1 MKKYKKVKKKK
12 KINKLAITLILTFLI
27 LFLVEFIYFSKK
39 SNEMNTFAKKY
50 FKSQDSVIDFGKTKI
65 DSKFNLTSS
74 YYINYPSIGN
84 NELDKQIIKIK
95 SKIKQDLRKKFSIKT
110 IKNIFSNRFDYQLVN
125 YELYLAPERTFGLL
139 FIITNINNKGKI
151 ISQKVYT
158 ENFSIDLKQRLKDSF
173 IFTGDYKKMLTNY
186 IDNYLKSNEELKNNL
201 KKDYKKNINKET
213 DYKYIITNNGVNVYF
228 DSNEILKNSKN
239 VIAINIPYNELETI
253 MNIDT
258 SSLTEKYTKP
268 EKIKKDTY
276 NKNEKSM
283 YIKKLANFY
292 KSDSKNSK
300 LISVISKGNKVIVI
314 ESNNQWSKIEY
325 NDFKGYILNIYLSD
339 EIVADSDYTDVKEIV
354 YANGSVNIKATS
366 DDNSDTL
373 GTLNFADSITR
384 IGTNDD
390 GWSEVVYNNQ
400 AGYVKSSDL
409 SVVKPS
415 FYYDGNINKNHNINP
430 NKPMVALTFDDGP
443 NPKST
448 GKILDTLSKYNAVAT
463 FFDLG
468 KSVEAYPEIV
478 KREEAIGCEVA
489 SHTYSHYNLNNLSA
503 SAIKDEINKSA
514 NAFRKVL
521 GHDVSLVRPP
531 YGNANALVQA
541 NVPYPLIHWNIDTL
555 DWKSRNKEA
564 ILKEVRAIENYDGK
578 IMLMHSIYSS
588 TADAVE
594 VIVPELINK
603 GYQLVTIS
611 EMAYYKGVELK
622 SGQKYYSF

>member
-12 KINKLAITLILTFLI
+12 RTNKLAIILIFTFLI
-27 LFLVEFIYFSKK
+27 LFIMEFIYFSKK

-50 FKSQDSVIDFGKTKI
+50 FKSQDSVIDFGKTKT

-95 SKIKQDLRKKFSIKT
+95 SKIKQDLRKKFSINT
-110 IKNIFSNRFDYQLVN
+110 IKNIFSNKFDYQLVN

-139 FIITNINNKGKI
+139 FIVTDVNNKGKI

-158 ENFSIDLKQRLKDSF
+158 ENFSIDLKQNLKGSY
-173 IFTGDYKKMLTNY
+173 IFTGDYKEILTNY
-186 IDNYLKSNEELKNNL
+186 IDNYLNSSEELKNNL
-201 KKDYKKNINKET
+201 KKNYKKIINKEN
-213 DYKYIITNNGVNVYF
+213 DYKYIITNNGINVYF

-239 VIAINIPYNELETI
+239 IITINIPYNELETI

-300 LISVISKGNKVIVI
+300 LISVISKGNKVSVI

-325 NDFKGYILNIYLSD
+325 NDFKGYILNICLSD

-354 YANGSVNIKATS
+354 YANGNVNIKASS

-409 SVVKPS
+409 SVLKPS
-415 FYYDGNINKNHNINP
+415 NNYSSYINKNRNINP

-443 NPKST
+443 NPQST
-448 GKILDTLSKYNAVAT
+448 YRILDTLSKYNAVAT

-478 KREEAIGCEVA
+478 KREETIGCEVA

-503 SAIKDEINKSA
+503 SAIKDEIKKSA

-521 GHDVSLVRPP
+521 GHDVSLLRPP

-578 IMLMHSIYSS
+578 IILMHSIYTT

-622 SGQKYYSF
+622 PGQKYYSF

>member
-1 MKKYKKVKKKK
+1 
-12 KINKLAITLILTFLI
+12 
-27 LFLVEFIYFSKK
+27 
-39 SNEMNTFAKKY
+39 
-50 FKSQDSVIDFGKTKI
+50 
-65 DSKFNLTSS
+65 
-74 YYINYPSIGN
+74 
-84 NELDKQIIKIK
+84 
-95 SKIKQDLRKKFSIKT
+95 
-110 IKNIFSNRFDYQLVN
+110 
-125 YELYLAPERTFGLL
+125 
-139 FIITNINNKGKI
+139 
-151 ISQKVYT
+151 
-158 ENFSIDLKQRLKDSF
+158 
-173 IFTGDYKKMLTNY
+173 
-186 IDNYLKSNEELKNNL
+186 
-201 KKDYKKNINKET
+201 
-213 DYKYIITNNGVNVYF
+213 
-228 DSNEILKNSKN
+228 
-239 VIAINIPYNELETI
+239 

-268 EKIKKDTY
+268 EKIKKDKY

-300 LISVISKGNKVIVI
+300 LISVISKGNKVSVI

-354 YANGSVNIKATS
+354 YANGSVNIKASS

-409 SVVKPS
+409 SVLKPS
-415 FYYDGNINKNHNINP
+415 NNYSSYINKNRNINP

-443 NPKST
+443 NPNST
-448 GKILDTLSKYNAVAT
+448 DRILDTLSKHNAVAT

-468 KSVEAYPEIV
+468 KQVEAYPEIV

-503 SAIKDEINKSA
+503 SFIKDEINKSA

-578 IMLMHSIYSS
+578 IILMHSIYLT

-611 EMAYYKGVELK
+611 EMAYYKGVDLK
-622 SGQKYYSF
+622 PGQKYYSF

>member
-12 KINKLAITLILTFLI
+12 KTNKLAIILIFTFLI
-27 LFLVEFIYFSKK
+27 LFIMEFIYFSKK
-39 SNEMNTFAKKY
+39 SNEMNTIAKKY
-50 FKSQDSVIDFGKTKI
+50 FKSQDSVIDFGKTKN

-84 NELDKQIIKIK
+84 NELDKQISTIK
-95 SKIKQDLRKKFSIKT
+95 SKIKQDLRKKFSINT
-110 IKNIFSNRFDYQLVN
+110 IKNIFSNKFDYQLVN

-139 FIITNINNKGKI
+139 FIVTDVNNKGKI

-158 ENFSIDLKQRLKDSF
+158 ENFSIDLKQNLKGSY
-173 IFTGDYKKMLTNY
+173 IFTGDYKEILTNY
-186 IDNYLKSNEELKNNL
+186 IDNYLNSSEELKNNL
-201 KKDYKKNINKET
+201 KRNYKKIINKEN
-213 DYKYIITNNGVNVYF
+213 DYKYIITNNGINVYF

-239 VIAINIPYNELETI
+239 IITINIPYNELETI

-300 LISVISKGNKVIVI
+300 LISVISKGNKVSVI

-325 NDFKGYILNIYLSD
+325 NEFKGYILNICLSD

-354 YANGSVNIKATS
+354 YANGSVNIKASS

-415 FYYDGNINKNHNINP
+415 FYYNGNINKNHNINP

-448 GKILDTLSKYNAVAT
+448 DRILDTLSKHNAVAT

-503 SAIKDEINKSA
+503 SFIKDEINKSA

-578 IMLMHSIYSS
+578 IILMHSIYLT

-611 EMAYYKGVELK
+611 EMAYYKGVDLK
-622 SGQKYYSF
+622 PGQKYYSF

>member
-12 KINKLAITLILTFLI
+12 KTNKLAIILIFTFLI
-27 LFLVEFIYFSKK
+27 LFIMEFIYFSKK
-39 SNEMNTFAKKY
+39 SNEMNTFAKKC
-50 FKSQDSVIDFGKTKI
+50 FKSQDSVIDFGKTKN

-84 NELDKQIIKIK
+84 NELDKQISTIK
-95 SKIKQDLRKKFSIKT
+95 SKIKQDLRKKFSINT
-110 IKNIFSNRFDYQLVN
+110 IKNIFSNKFDYQLVN

-139 FIITNINNKGKI
+139 FIVTDVNNKGKI

-158 ENFSIDLKQRLKDSF
+158 ENFSIDLKQNLKGSY
-173 IFTGDYKKMLTNY
+173 IFTGDYKEILTNY
-186 IDNYLKSNEELKNNL
+186 IDNYLNSSEELKNNL
-201 KKDYKKNINKET
+201 KKNYKKIINKKTE
-213 DYKYIITNNGVNVYF
+213 YKYIITNNGINVYF

-239 VIAINIPYNELETI
+239 IITINIPYNELETI

-300 LISVISKGNKVIVI
+300 LISVISKGNKVSVI

-325 NDFKGYILNIYLSD
+325 NDFKGYILNICLSD

-354 YANGSVNIKATS
+354 YANGSVNIKASS

-409 SVVKPS
+409 TVVKPS
-415 FYYDGNINKNHNINP
+415 IYYNGNINKNRNINP

-443 NPKST
+443 NPQST
-448 GKILDTLSKYNAVAT
+448 DRILDTLSKYNAVAT

-503 SAIKDEINKSA
+503 SFIKDEINKSA

-578 IMLMHSIYSS
+578 IILMHSIYTT

-611 EMAYYKGVELK
+611 EMAYYKGVDLK
-622 SGQKYYSF
+622 PGQKYYSF

>member
-12 KINKLAITLILTFLI
+12 KTNKLAIILIFTFLI
-27 LFLVEFIYFSKK
+27 LFIMEFIYFSKK
-39 SNEMNTFAKKY
+39 SNEMNTIAKKY
-50 FKSQDSVIDFGKTKI
+50 FKSQDLVIDFGKTRI

-95 SKIKQDLRKKFSIKT
+95 SKIKQDLRKKFSINT
-110 IKNIFSNRFDYQLVN
+110 IKNIFSNKFDYQLVN

-139 FIITNINNKGKI
+139 FIVTDVNNKGKI

-158 ENFSIDLKQRLKDSF
+158 ENFSIDLKQNLKGSY
-173 IFTGDYKKMLTNY
+173 IFTGDYKEILTNY
-186 IDNYLKSNEELKNNL
+186 IDNYLNSSEELKNNL
-201 KKDYKKNINKET
+201 KRNYKKIINKEN
-213 DYKYIITNNGVNVYF
+213 DYKYIITNNGINVYF

-239 VIAINIPYNELETI
+239 IITINIPYNELETI

-300 LISVISKGNKVIVI
+300 LISVISKGNKVSVI

-354 YANGSVNIKATS
+354 YANGNVNIKASS

-409 SVVKPS
+409 TVVKPS
-415 FYYDGNINKNHNINP
+415 IYYNGKINKNRNINP

-443 NPKST
+443 NPQST
-448 GKILDTLSKYNAVAT
+448 GRILDTLSKYNAVAT

-503 SAIKDEINKSA
+503 SFIKDEINKSA

-578 IMLMHSIYSS
+578 IMLMHSIYLT

-611 EMAYYKGVELK
+611 EMAYYKGVDLK
-622 SGQKYYSF
+622 PGQKYYSF

>member
-12 KINKLAITLILTFLI
+12 KTNKLAIILIFTFLI

-50 FKSQDSVIDFGKTKI
+50 FKSQDLVIDFGKTKT

-95 SKIKQDLRKKFSIKT
+95 SKIKQDLRKKFSINT
-110 IKNIFSNRFDYQLVN
+110 IKNIFSNKFDYQLVN
-125 YELYLAPERTFGLL
+125 YELNLAPERTFGLL
-139 FIITNINNKGKI
+139 FIVTDVNNKGKI

-158 ENFSIDLKQRLKDSF
+158 ENFSIDLKQTLKDSF

-186 IDNYLKSNEELKNNL
+186 IDNYLNSSEELKNNL
-201 KKDYKKNINKET
+201 KRNYKKIINKEN
-213 DYKYIITNNGVNVYF
+213 DYKYIITNNGINVYF

-239 VIAINIPYNELETI
+239 IITINIPYNELENI

-300 LISVISKGNKVIVI
+300 LISVISKGNKVSVI

-354 YANGSVNIKATS
+354 YANGSVDVKASS

-409 SVVKPS
+409 SVLKPS
-415 FYYDGNINKNHNINP
+415 NNYSSYINKNRNINP

-443 NPKST
+443 NPQST
-448 GKILDTLSKYNAVAT
+448 YRILDTLSKYNAVAT

-503 SAIKDEINKSA
+503 SFIKDEINKSA

-541 NVPYPLIHWNIDTL
+541 NVSYPLIHWNIDTL

-578 IMLMHSIYSS
+578 IILMHSIYLT

-611 EMAYYKGVELK
+611 EMAYYKGVDLK
-622 SGQKYYSF
+622 PGQKYYSF

>member
-12 KINKLAITLILTFLI
+12 KTNKLAIILIFTFLI

-39 SNEMNTFAKKY
+39 SNEMNTIAKKY
-50 FKSQDSVIDFGKTKI
+50 FKSQDLVIDFGKTKT

-95 SKIKQDLRKKFSIKT
+95 SKIKQDLRKKFSINT
-110 IKNIFSNRFDYQLVN
+110 IKNIFSNKFDYQLVN

-139 FIITNINNKGKI
+139 FIVTDVNNKGKI

-158 ENFSIDLKQRLKDSF
+158 ENFSIDLKQTLKDSF

-186 IDNYLKSNEELKNNL
+186 IDNYLNSSEELKNNL
-201 KKDYKKNINKET
+201 KRNYKKIINKEN
-213 DYKYIITNNGVNVYF
+213 DYKYIITNNGINVYF

-239 VIAINIPYNELETI
+239 IITINIPYNELENI

-268 EKIKKDTY
+268 EKIKKDKY

-300 LISVISKGNKVIVI
+300 LISVISKGNKVSVI

-354 YANGSVNIKATS
+354 YANGSVNIKASS

-409 SVVKPS
+409 SVLKPS
-415 FYYDGNINKNHNINP
+415 NNYSSYINKNRNINP

-443 NPKST
+443 NPQST
-448 GKILDTLSKYNAVAT
+448 YRILDTLSKYNAVAT

-503 SAIKDEINKSA
+503 SFIKDEINKSA

-578 IMLMHSIYSS
+578 IILMHSIYLT

-611 EMAYYKGVELK
+611 EMAYYKGVDLK
-622 SGQKYYSF
+622 PGQKYYSF

>member
-12 KINKLAITLILTFLI
+12 KTNKLAIILIFTFLI

-39 SNEMNTFAKKY
+39 SNEMNKFAKKY
-50 FKSQDSVIDFGKTKI
+50 FKSQDLVIDFGKTKI

-95 SKIKQDLRKKFSIKT
+95 SKIKQDLRKKFSINT
-110 IKNIFSNRFDYQLVN
+110 IKNIFSNKFDYQLVN

-139 FIITNINNKGKI
+139 FIVTDVNNKGKI

-158 ENFSIDLKQRLKDSF
+158 ENFSIDLKQNLKGSY
-173 IFTGDYKKMLTNY
+173 IFTGDYKEILTNY
-186 IDNYLKSNEELKNNL
+186 IDNYLNSSEELKNNL
-201 KKDYKKNINKET
+201 KRNYKKIINKEN
-213 DYKYIITNNGVNVYF
+213 DYKYIITNNGINVYF

-239 VIAINIPYNELETI
+239 IITINIPYNELETI

-300 LISVISKGNKVIVI
+300 LISVISKGNKVSVI

-325 NDFKGYILNIYLSD
+325 NDFKGYILNICLSD

-354 YANGSVNIKATS
+354 YANGSVNIKASS

-409 SVVKPS
+409 SVLKPS
-415 FYYDGNINKNHNINP
+415 NNYSSYINKNRNINP

-443 NPKST
+443 NPNST
-448 GKILDTLSKYNAVAT
+448 DRILDTLSKYNAVAT

-503 SAIKDEINKSA
+503 SFIKDEINKSA

-578 IMLMHSIYSS
+578 IILMHSIYLT

-611 EMAYYKGVELK
+611 EMAYYKGVDLK
-622 SGQKYYSF
+622 PGQKYYSF